1 MVAVGKAAPGFA
13 LVDSDGQLVE
23 LEDFRGKKV
32 VLWFYPKDDTP
43 GCTREACEF
52 RDARDD
58 FDQAGAV
65 VVGISPDGV
74 ESHQR
79 FRAKYGLPL
88 ILLADPEHQALE
100 AYGVWKE
107 RVRDGKT
114 SMGVER
120 STFLID
126 EEGILIAAKR
136 QVQVDGHAA
145 EMLAAIG

>member
-13 LVDSDGQLVE
+13 LVDTDGQQVE

-32 VLWFYPKDDTP
+32 VLWFYPRDDTP

-52 RDARDD
+52 RDAKDD
-58 FDQAGAV
+58 FDEAGAV

>member
-13 LVDSDGQLVE
+13 LVDTDGQQVA

-32 VLWFYPKDDTP
+32 VLWFYPRDDTP

-52 RDARDD
+52 RDAKDD
-58 FDQAGAV
+58 FDEAGAV
-65 VVGISPDGV
+65 IVGISPDGV

-107 RVRDGKT
+107 RVRHGKT

>member
-1 MVAVGKAAPGFA
+1 MVAVGEAAPGFA
-13 LVDSDGQLVE
+13 LVDTDGQQVA
-23 LEDFRGKKV
+23 LEDFRGKKG
-32 VLWFYPKDDTP
+32 VLWFYPRDDTP

-52 RDARDD
+52 RDAKDA
-58 FDQAGAV
+58 FDEAGAV
-65 VVGISPDGV
+65 IVGISPAGV

-126 EEGILIAAKR
+126 EEGILIEAKR

>member
-13 LVDSDGQLVE
+13 LVDTDGQQVE

-32 VLWFYPKDDTP
+32 VLWFYPRDDTP

-52 RDARDD
+52 RDAKDD
-58 FDQAGAV
+58 FDEAGAV
-65 VVGISPDGV
+65 IVGISPDGV

-107 RVRDGKT
+107 RVRHGKT

>member
-13 LVDSDGQLVE
+13 LVDTDGQQVE

-32 VLWFYPKDDTP
+32 VLWFYPRDDTP

-52 RDARDD
+52 RDAKDD
-58 FDQAGAV
+58 FDEAGAV
-65 VVGISPDGV
+65 IVGISPDGV

-126 EEGILIAAKR
+126 EEGILIEAKR

>member
-13 LVDSDGQLVE
+13 LVDTDGQQVK

-32 VLWFYPKDDTP
+32 VLWFYPRDDTP

-52 RDARDD
+52 RDAKDD
-58 FDQAGAV
+58 FDEAGAV
-65 VVGISPDGV
+65 IVGISPDGV

>member
-1 MVAVGKAAPGFA
+1 M
-13 LVDSDGQLVE
+13 
-23 LEDFRGKKV
+23 
-32 VLWFYPKDDTP
+32 
-43 GCTREACEF
+43 
-52 RDARDD
+52 
-58 FDQAGAV
+58 
-65 VVGISPDGV
+65 

-88 ILLADPEHQALE
+88 ILLADPDHQAL
-100 AYGVWKE
+100 E

>member
-13 LVDSDGQLVE
+13 LVDTDGQQVA

-32 VLWFYPKDDTP
+32 VLWFYPRDDTP

-52 RDARDD
+52 RDAKDD
-58 FDQAGAV
+58 FDEAGAV
-65 VVGISPDGV
+65 IVGISPDGV

>member
-1 MVAVGKAAPGFA
+1 
-13 LVDSDGQLVE
+13 
-23 LEDFRGKKV
+23 
-32 VLWFYPKDDTP
+32 
-43 GCTREACEF
+43 
-52 RDARDD
+52 
-58 FDQAGAV
+58 
-65 VVGISPDGV
+65 V

-79 FRAKYGLPL
+79 FRAKYELPL

-107 RVRDGKT
+107 RVRHGKT

>member
-13 LVDSDGQLVE
+13 LVDTDGQQVE

-32 VLWFYPKDDTP
+32 VLWFYPRDDTP

-52 RDARDD
+52 RDAKDD
-58 FDQAGAV
+58 FDEAGAV
-65 VVGISPDGV
+65 IVGISPDGV

-126 EEGILIAAKR
+126 EEGILIAANR

>member
-1 MVAVGKAAPGFA
+1 MVAVGKAAPGFT
-13 LVDSDGQLVE
+13 LVDTDGQQVE

-32 VLWFYPKDDTP
+32 VLWFYPRDDTP

-52 RDARDD
+52 RDAKDD
-58 FDQAGAV
+58 FDEAGAV
-65 VVGISPDGV
+65 IVGISPDGV